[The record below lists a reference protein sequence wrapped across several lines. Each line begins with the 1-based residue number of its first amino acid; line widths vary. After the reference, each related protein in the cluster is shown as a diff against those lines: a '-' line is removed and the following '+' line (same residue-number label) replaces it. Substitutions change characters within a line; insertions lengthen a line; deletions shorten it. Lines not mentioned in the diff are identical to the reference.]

1 MKVLVLD
8 CDVRVSRALE
18 RTLLV
23 LGHEVRCP
31 ASAAEARSVLQEDP
45 AVDVILAAQHLED
58 ETGTGFL
65 RWAEA
70 YVPRARRVL
79 ISGTHCPPDFVEQP
93 GMQSFQAKPF
103 GRKELEALLV
113 PPHRPPNHAD
123 NSPALLPA
131 EETQR

>member
-8 CDVRVSRALE
+8 SDSRVSRALE
-18 RTLLV
+18 RTLQV

-31 ASAAEARSVLQEDP
+31 ASAAEARSTLQVDA
-45 AVDVILAAQHLED
+45 AVDIILAAQHLEEG

-70 YVPRARRVL
+70 HVPRARRVL

-103 GRKELEALLV
+103 GRKELEALL
-113 PPHRPPNHAD
+113 RPD
-123 NSPALLPA
+123 DSPARVPA
-131 EETQR
+131 EERQR